1 MAWRGLVC
9 ALSFTIPALFGAPV
23 LSDSIE
29 DQVKKGKAAYD
40 QLCGKCHG
48 KDMVNPGTGSFD
60 LRKFPLDQKQRFYD
74 SVNNGWGDMPAWADV
89 LFEGELDAI
98 WAYVATNGG
107 TRSMPD
113 QQSKAPEAASEVNLM
128 TPGHLTVCL
137 ARNGG
142 AMSGKRSTG
151 GVGLDYR
158 VSKALADALDLELA
172 VTWFETEPEE
182 EHDPV
187 REAYAMLAIPLCD
200 LTAGHPL
207 FEGTFGDPKFSRA
220 APPRWDDMPDSWG
233 HKQIDVAPVSIT
245 EPYMRAEIGLVSGP
259 GFEGQISVLAELADR
274 RVGYQQ
280 GTLSGAILTAQAP
293 QEVIDQA
300 QTFNPGPTF
309 LWELEKGKADI
320 AIVDVAAY
328 DFHRRQN
335 AITKLRLLDWR
346 HPIGFNIGF
355 ALLASKETLKEQL
368 DQLIVALVA
377 SGTIRSLAEEDKITY
392 AKPVPP
398 KVGQALTLS
407 SLRALR

>member
-1 MAWRGLVC
+1 MKWKGLAV
-9 ALSFTIPALFGAPV
+9 AVSFVVPALFGAPV
-23 LSDSIE
+23 QSE
-29 DQVKKGKAAYD
+29 DLDALIKKGKGAYD

-74 SVNNGWGDMPAWADV
+74 SVNNGRGDMPAWADV

-107 TRSMPD
+107 KKPLPD
-113 QQSKAPEAASEVNLM
+113 QQSTAPHGDITVELM
-128 TPGHLTVCL
+128 APGALTVCL

-151 GVGLDYR
+151 GIGLDYR
-158 VSKALADALDLELA
+158 ASKALAEALDLDFR
-172 VTWFETEPEE
+172 VTWFESEPEE
-182 EHDPV
+182 ENDPV

-200 LTAGHPL
+200 LVAGHPL
-207 FEGTFGDPKFSRA
+207 YEGSFGNPKFHRA

-233 HKQIDVAPVSIT
+233 HKQVDVQPVST
-245 EPYMRAEIGLVSGP
+245 STPYMRAEIGLVAGP
-259 GFEGQISVLAELADR
+259 GFNCTVKEWGDLIGH

-293 QEVIDQA
+293 QEVIDHA

-309 LWELEKGKADI
+309 LWEVENGKADI

-335 AITKLRLLDWR
+335 SITKLRLLDWR

-355 ALLASKETLKEQL
+355 GMLASKAELKTSI
-368 DQLIVALVA
+368 D
-377 SGTIRSLAEEDKITY
+377 GTIAALIETKQLQAFADKDEITY
-392 AKPVPP
+392 AVPKQP
-398 KVGQALTLS
+398 IVSPALTLS
-407 SLRALR
+407 ALLSTQ